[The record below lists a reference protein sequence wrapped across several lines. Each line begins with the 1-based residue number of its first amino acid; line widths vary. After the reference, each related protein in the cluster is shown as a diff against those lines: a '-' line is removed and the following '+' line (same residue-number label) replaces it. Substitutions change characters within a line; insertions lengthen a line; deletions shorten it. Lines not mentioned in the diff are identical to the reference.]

1 MSSEENSPAAAVEP
15 ASVNTKS
22 ATSSDLLQAARS
34 EDLLYEQIGELS
46 VVGDHERRIVD
57 TLKQGGA
64 HLLQGARGVGKSML
78 LRQAEVELDRDFQ
91 SARTVGVYVNFKTS
105 TLLEGVK
112 AENRDAFQIWVG
124 LRVLQ
129 ELHEK
134 LLRLNV
140 LGTPG
145 VIDPYERVFGIGS
158 SPKVSSLLEQKR
170 HLLQKLASSSDRDGV
185 IKDLGEDF
193 LAKVSDTGYLVETI
207 KALVDQF
214 GLSRVILLFD
224 EAAHT
229 FIPEQQEVF
238 FEIFK
243 LLHGGRVAV
252 KAAVYPTVTSYGRNF
267 EVGQDAIVI
276 SLDRFEPGQ
285 VGRSLNRS
293 LFRDMLE
300 RRIPSSGSLRRKL
313 FGRGELLDLCIDL
326 STGNPRAFFHLLN
339 RVLEKGGLS
348 DRSVL
353 LATQE
358 YVDDELLP
366 YHQNLS
372 KRLPKYANHVRV
384 GLDLLRGYIVR
395 EIRLKNSREK
405 KTSYQSAFFTTPRD
419 ISPNLRLALDL
430 LAYSGVVTNKGTVK
444 IADRQTGHRYMVHLA
459 LMSTERAFATPKL
472 SDAIKALSLTDYREF
487 AADDPEFAKYL
498 SDLTAST
505 ERCPNCCTAVSPN
518 AKFCAECG
526 AKVQTTG
533 IIGKLLEEPIAELSI
548 SIRLKNRLEPKYK
561 TIGDIVQAE
570 RSEIMTIPYIKE
582 VRSRIIKNAAD
593 EFISG

>member
-1 MSSEENSPAAAVEP
+1 MNSAEVLKVAH
-15 ASVNTKS
+15 
-22 ATSSDLLQAARS
+22 SSDLLQAARS
-34 EDLLYEQIGELS
+34 EDLLYEQISELS
-46 VVGDHERRIVD
+46 VLGDHERNIVD
-57 TLKQGGA
+57 TLKRSGA

-78 LRQAEVELDRDFQ
+78 LRKAEVELDRDFP
-91 SARTVGVYVNFKTS
+91 SVKTVGVYVNFKTS

-134 LLRLNV
+134 LMRLNV

-145 VIDPYERVFGIGS
+145 IADPYERVFGIGT

-170 HLLQKLASSSDRDGV
+170 HLLQKLASSSDRSNV
-185 IKDLGEDF
+185 IRELGEDF
-193 LAKVSDTGYLVETI
+193 LAKVSDTNYLVDTI
-207 KALVDQF
+207 RVLIDQF
-214 GLSRVILLFD
+214 ALDRVIFLFD

-285 VGRSLNRS
+285 AGRSLNRS
-293 LFRDMLE
+293 MFRDMLE
-300 RRIPSSGSLRRKL
+300 RRIPPSGSLRKKL
-313 FGRGELLDLCIDL
+313 FAKGALLDLCIDL

-339 RVLEKGGLS
+339 RVLDKGGLS

-358 YVDDELLP
+358 YVDEELLP

-372 KRLPKYANHVRV
+372 KRLPKYATHVRV
-384 GLDLLRGYIVR
+384 GLELLRGYIVR

-405 KTSYQSAFFTTPRD
+405 KSNYQSAFFTTPRD

-430 LAYSGVVTNKGTVK
+430 LSYSGVLTNKGTVK

-459 LMSTERAFATPKL
+459 LMSTERAFATSKL
-472 SDAIKALSLTDYREF
+472 SDAIQSLSLTDYREF
-487 AADDPEFAKYL
+487 AADDPEFSKYL
-498 SDLTAST
+498 GDLTAAT
-505 ERCPNCCTAVSPN
+505 ERCPECSTPINPN
-518 AKFCAECG
+518 AKFCTECG
-526 AKVQTTG
+526 VKVQTTG
-533 IIGKLLEEPIAELSI
+533 IIGKLLEEPIAGLSV
-548 SIRLKNRLEPKYK
+548 SARLKTRLQPKYK
-561 TIGDIVQAE
+561 TVGDIVQAE

>member
-1 MSSEENSPAAAVEP
+1 MNTVEV
-15 ASVNTKS
+15 SKTTKS
-22 ATSSDLLQAARS
+22 EDLLQAARS
-34 EDLLYEQIGELS
+34 EDLLYEQISTL
-46 VVGDHERRIVD
+46 VVLGDYERNIVNQ
-57 TLKQGGA
+57 LKQGGA

-78 LRQAEVELDRDFQ
+78 LRQAEVELDAEFQ
-91 SARTVGVYVNFKTS
+91 VSRAIGIYVNFKTS

-129 ELHEK
+129 EFHEK
-134 LLRLNV
+134 LVRLNV
-140 LGTPG
+140 LGIPG
-145 VIDPYERVFGIGS
+145 VLDPYEKIFGIAS
-158 SPKVSSLLEQKR
+158 SFKIASFLSEKR
-170 HLLQKLASSSDRDGV
+170 HLLQKLARASDRERV
-185 IKDLGEDF
+185 ITELGEDF
-193 LAKVSDTGYLVETI
+193 LAKVNDTSYLVESI
-207 KALVDQF
+207 KQVIQQF
-214 GLSRVILLFD
+214 NLNRVIFLFD

-229 FIPEQQEVF
+229 FIPEQQEIF

-243 LLHGGRVAV
+243 LLHGGRIAV

-267 EVGQDAIVI
+267 EVGHDAIVI

-285 VGRSLNRS
+285 LGRSINRK

-300 RRIPSSGSLRRKL
+300 RRLPDSGALRKKL
-313 FGRGELLDLCIDL
+313 FSKGELLDLCIDL
-326 STGNPRAFFHLLN
+326 STGNPRAFFHLLI
-339 RVLEKGGLS
+339 RVLDKGGLS

-358 YVDDELLP
+358 YVDEELLP

-372 KRLPKYANHVRV
+372 KRLPKYATHVRV
-384 GLDLLRGYIVR
+384 GLELLRGYVIR

-405 KTSYQSAFFTTPRD
+405 KSNYQSAFFTTPRD
-419 ISPNLRLALDL
+419 ISANLRLALDL
-430 LAYSGVVTNKGTVK
+430 LSYSGVLTNKGTVK

-459 LMSTERAFATPKL
+459 LMSTERAFGTSRL
-472 SDAIKALSLTDYREF
+472 SEAIQALSLTDYREF
-487 AADDPEFAKYL
+487 AADDPEFTRYL
-498 SDLTAST
+498 KDLTSAN
-505 ERCPNCCTAVSPN
+505 ERCPQCSTALAPN

-526 AKVQTTG
+526 AKVQTTA
-533 IIGKLLEEPIAELSI
+533 IIGTLLEEPIAELSI
-548 SIRLKNRLEPKYK
+548 SSRLKSRLEPKYK
-561 TIGDIVQAE
+561 SVGDIVQAE